1 MANFVKVTLFI
12 LLSGAFLVVSAS
24 AINDPA
30 EDLNENYKINLG
42 DSLLFAGQWLDGA
55 CRSGFGYAGLVGGEC
70 VDLPCRLLSDSRIL
84 RR

>member
-24 AINDPA
+24 AVNYPA
-30 EDLNENYKINLG
+30 EDLNENYKVNLG
-42 DSLLFAGQWLDGA
+42 DPLLFAGQWLDEA
-55 CRSGFGYAGLVGGEC
+55 CRSGFGYASLVGGDS
-70 VDLPCRLLSDSRIL
+70 VDLPCRLPSNSRIL